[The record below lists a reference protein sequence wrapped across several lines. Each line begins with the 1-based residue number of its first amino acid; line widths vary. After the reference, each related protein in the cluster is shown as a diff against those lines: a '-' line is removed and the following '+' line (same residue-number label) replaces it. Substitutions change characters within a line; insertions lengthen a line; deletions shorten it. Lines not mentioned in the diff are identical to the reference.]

1 MSCKSIPDGP
11 RMREPL
17 TGIIGPM
24 PCLRWPFAISLLLLL
39 LHSGHA
45 DVRNCQCDPARPETM
60 TPRECSLCK
69 VAEGQPAEPAYFL
82 LKDSNPN
89 KPNRWLALPR
99 SHGEKP
105 QDLRTM
111 TAGERTAYWT
121 FAIAEAR
128 KKFGEAW
135 GLAINSVERRSQCHL
150 HIHIGRLRADGVE
163 ESVPAFE
170 VVDGPAGI
178 PVERIADGL
187 LVHPAGGRYHV
198 HRGNDSPELQLDR

>member
-1 MSCKSIPDGP
+1 MSP
-11 RMREPL
+11 
-17 TGIIGPM
+17 
-24 PCLRWPFAISLLLLL
+24 LRWLFAISLLVLQA
-39 LHSGHA
+39 GHA

-60 TPRECSLCK
+60 AVRECSLCK
-69 VAEGQPAEPAYFL
+69 VAEEQPAGPAYFL
-82 LKDSNPN
+82 LKDANPN

-111 TAGERTAYWT
+111 SAAERTAYWT

-128 KKFGEAW
+128 KKFGDAW
-135 GLAINSVERRSQCHL
+135 GLAINSIERRTQCHA
-150 HIHIGRLRADGVE
+150 HIHIGKLRAEGVE
-163 ESVPAFE
+163 ESIPAFS

-178 PVERIADGL
+178 PYERVGDGL
-187 LVHPAGGRYHV
+187 LVHPVGDKFHV